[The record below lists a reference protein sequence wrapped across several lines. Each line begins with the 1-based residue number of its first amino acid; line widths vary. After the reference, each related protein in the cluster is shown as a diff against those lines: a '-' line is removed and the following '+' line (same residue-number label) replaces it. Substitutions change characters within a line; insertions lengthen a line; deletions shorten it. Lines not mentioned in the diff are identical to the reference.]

1 MFSRSRLLF
10 SLVAILFISTLA
22 LADSAP
28 VSTAYFHSSAGV
40 YGGAQSYSAHVT
52 SNARTATP
60 AIFTAFKSPS
70 PSSYGET
77 SIAHVSAQF
86 SGNERFQVH
95 GTVNRQEWRL
105 GWVGHTDGDRAGIAF
120 NASYSGTGQP
130 DAAFDGIGC
139 RNCRNSATQ
148 ERRAKS
154 PRLVERRFSTA
165 RQVFLVFFDRRHQ
178 RKSDGG
184 FFLSRNFH
192 SFGSASNPRRKARR
206 NFPVSS
212 HTHSRVSAHITSWP
226 PRFGAVLF
234 RQIALALHLHY
245 FRRAFGGN
253 HGNDAARSGHHRR
266 SDVLAGRL
274 SSDRRTHLR
283 ADRPRGVHPPSGNR

>member
-95 GTVNRQEWRL
+95 GTVNRKNG
-105 GWVGHTDGDRAGIAF
+105 GWGGWGTPTVTGPGSPSTLATPEPGSLMLLSTGLVGIA
-120 NASYSGTGQP
+120 GTL
-130 DAAFDGIGC
+130 
-139 RNCRNSATQ
+139 RRKSAVLS
-148 ERRAKS
+148 RRA
-154 PRLVERRFSTA
+154 
-165 RQVFLVFFDRRHQ
+165 
-178 RKSDGG
+178 
-184 FFLSRNFH
+184 
-192 SFGSASNPRRKARR
+192 
-206 NFPVSS
+206 
-212 HTHSRVSAHITSWP
+212 
-226 PRFGAVLF
+226 
-234 RQIALALHLHY
+234 
-245 FRRAFGGN
+245 
-253 HGNDAARSGHHRR
+253 
-266 SDVLAGRL
+266 
-274 SSDRRTHLR
+274 
-283 ADRPRGVHPPSGNR
+283 